1 MNEKHG
7 AKVDYS
13 EARNPNFVQFHL
25 VNCNFQKKFNIEIPN
40 GQIVYEVE

>member
-7 AKVDYS
+7 AKVDYL

-25 VNCNFQKKFNIEIPN
+25 VDCNFKKKSDIGIPN
-40 GQIVYEVE
+40 DQIVYEV